1 MKVILASAAALAM
14 STSLVLAQSAAPEGG
29 AARSTPTCQQALPQI
44 ENLIGQADN
53 AGLQTD
59 TAKSH
64 LEEARQAKTAGQE
77 QQCLESLVMAQNDVL
92 EKANSQRAPA
102 PTPN

>member
-1 MKVILASAAALAM
+1 MRVILASAAALTL
-14 STSLVLAQSAAPEGG
+14 STSLVLAQAGAPQDG

-44 ENLIGQADN
+44 ENLIGQADK
-53 AGLQTD
+53 AGLATQ

-64 LEEARQAKTAGQE
+64 LDDARQARSAGQE
-77 QQCLESLVMAQNDVL
+77 QQCIEALVMAQNDVL
-92 EKANSQRAPA
+92 EKANTQRGTA

>member
-1 MKVILASAAALAM
+1 MKVILASAAALAL
-14 STSLVLAQSAAPEGG
+14 STSFGLAQTAAPQDG

-44 ENLIGQADN
+44 ESLIGQADN
-53 AGLQTD
+53 AGLETT

-64 LEEARQAKTAGQE
+64 LDQAREARSAGQE
-77 QQCLESLVMAQNDVL
+77 QQCIEALVMAQNDVL
-92 EKANSQRAPA
+92 EKANSQRQTP